1 MFRRTVL
8 ATTAAII
15 VAAGLPSL
23 AVAKDAWPTKTI
35 TLVQPYAPG
44 GTSDMLARIIAL
56 ELEKR
61 VDAAV
66 IVESKPG
73 ADGIFGSRTKT
84 AVMLFQKEHNL
95 QQTGANGN
103 IATAFV
109 SRAKPDGG
117 TFLVGSSSPVV
128 ISPSLYKSVPYN
140 PKTDLTPISP
150 IAKAPFLLVTGTN
163 SGIHSVEELVTQIK
177 ADKLNFGSAG
187 SGSPQ
192 HMIAEMFHM
201 QINAK
206 APHIPYKGSA
216 PLIIALMANEVQY
229 GIDNPVPLK
238 PQIDGGKI
246 KALAI
251 TSKHASPKFPGV
263 KSLHELGYTNFEVE
277 PWYGMI
283 GSKNLPK
290 ELAERMNGYVRD
302 ILAQESVQKKISDL
316 GADAY
321 GLSTAEFTTLID
333 ADIKKWGE
341 AVKASGATVD

>member
-8 ATTAAII
+8 AATAGLA
-15 VAAGLPSL
+15 VTAGLPSL
-23 AVAKDAWPTKTI
+23 AHAKDPWPTKTI

-44 GTSDMLARIIAL
+44 GTSDMLARIVAL

-61 VDAAV
+61 IDASV
-66 IVESKPG
+66 IVESKP
-73 ADGIFGSRTKT
+73 
-84 AVMLFQKEHNL
+84 
-95 QQTGANGN
+95 GANGN

-128 ISPSLYKSVPYN
+128 ISPTLYKSVPYN
-140 PKTDLTPISP
+140 PRTDLTPITP
-150 IAKAPFLLVTGTN
+150 IAKAPFLLVTGAT
-163 SGIHSVEELVTQIK
+163 SGINSVEELVEQIK
-177 ADKLNFGSAG
+177 ADKVNFGSAG
-187 SGSPQ
+187 AGSPQ

-201 QINAK
+201 QVKAK

-263 KSLHELGYTNFEVE
+263 KSLHELGYTDFEVE

-283 GSKNLPK
+283 GSKGLPK
-290 ELAERMNGYVRD
+290 ELAERMNGYVQD
-302 ILAQESVQKKISDL
+302 ILAQDEVKQKISNL
-316 GADAY
+316 GAEAY
-321 GLSTAEFTTLID
+321 SLSTEEFRTLID
-333 ADIKKWGE
+333 ADINRWGE
-341 AVKASGATVD
+341 AVKASGATAD

>member
-8 ATTAAII
+8 AATAALA
-15 VAAGLPSL
+15 VTAGLPSL
-23 AVAKDAWPTKTI
+23 AHAKDPWPTKTI

-44 GTSDMLARIIAL
+44 GTSDMLARIVAL

-61 VDAAV
+61 IDASV
-66 IVESKPG
+66 IVESKP
-73 ADGIFGSRTKT
+73 
-84 AVMLFQKEHNL
+84 
-95 QQTGANGN
+95 GANGN

-128 ISPSLYKSVPYN
+128 ISPTLYKSVPYN
-140 PKTDLTPISP
+140 PRTDLTPITP
-150 IAKAPFLLVTGTN
+150 IAKAPFLLVTGATSGIN
-163 SGIHSVEELVTQIK
+163 SGEELVEQIK
-177 ADKLNFGSAG
+177 ADKVNFGSAG
-187 SGSPQ
+187 AGSPQ

-201 QINAK
+201 QVKAK

-263 KSLHELGYTNFEVE
+263 KSLHELGYTDFEVE

-283 GSKNLPK
+283 GSKGLPK
-290 ELAERMNGYVRD
+290 ELAERMNGYVQD
-302 ILAQESVQKKISDL
+302 ILAQDEVKQKISNL
-316 GADAY
+316 GAEAY
-321 GLSTAEFTTLID
+321 SLSTEEFRTLID
-333 ADIKKWGE
+333 ADINRWGE
-341 AVKASGATVD
+341 AVKASGATAD

>member
-8 ATTAAII
+8 AATAALA
-15 VAAGLPSL
+15 VTAGLPSL
-23 AVAKDAWPTKTI
+23 AHAKDPWPTKTI

-44 GTSDMLARIIAL
+44 GTSDMLARIVAL

-61 VDAAV
+61 IDASV
-66 IVESKPG
+66 IVESKP
-73 ADGIFGSRTKT
+73 
-84 AVMLFQKEHNL
+84 
-95 QQTGANGN
+95 GANGN

-128 ISPSLYKSVPYN
+128 ISPTLYKSVPYN
-140 PKTDLTPISP
+140 PRTDLTPITP
-150 IAKAPFLLVTGTN
+150 IAKAPFLLVTGAT
-163 SGIHSVEELVTQIK
+163 SGINSVEELVEQIK
-177 ADKLNFGSAG
+177 ADKVNFGSAG
-187 SGSPQ
+187 AGSPQ

-201 QINAK
+201 QVKAK

-263 KSLHELGYTNFEVE
+263 KRLHELGYTDFEVE

-283 GSKNLPK
+283 GSKGLPK
-290 ELAERMNGYVRD
+290 ELAERMNGYVQD
-302 ILAQESVQKKISDL
+302 ILAQDEVKQKISNL
-316 GADAY
+316 GAEAY
-321 GLSTAEFTTLID
+321 SLSTEEFRTLID
-333 ADIKKWGE
+333 ADINRWGE
-341 AVKASGATVD
+341 AVKASGATAD

>member
-8 ATTAAII
+8 AATAVLA
-15 VAAGLPSL
+15 VSAGLPTL
-23 AVAKDAWPTKTI
+23 VHAKDAWPVKTI

-44 GTSDMLARIIAL
+44 GTSDMLARIVAL

-61 VDAAV
+61 IDATV

-73 ADGIFGSRTKT
+73 A
-84 AVMLFQKEHNL
+84 
-95 QQTGANGN
+95 NGN
-103 IATAFV
+103 IATATV

-128 ISPSLYKSVPYN
+128 ISPSLYKNVPYN
-140 PKTDLTPISP
+140 PKTDLTPITP
-150 IAKAPFLLVTGTN
+150 IAKAPFLLVTGAN
-163 SGIHSVEELVTQIK
+163 SGINNVDELVTKIK
-177 ADKLNFGSAG
+177 SGTVNFGSAG
-187 SGSPQ
+187 AGSPQ

-201 QINAK
+201 QIKAK
-206 APHIPYKGSA
+206 SPHIPYKGSA
-216 PLIIALMANEVQY
+216 PLIIALMANEVEY

-238 PQIDGGKI
+238 AQIEGGKL

-251 TSKHASPKFPGV
+251 TSKHASPKFPGIQ
-263 KSLHELGYTNFEVE
+263 SLHELGYTDFEVE

-290 ELAERMNGYVRD
+290 ELADRMNGYVSD
-302 ILAQESVQKKISDL
+302 ILAQDHVKKKISEL
-316 GADAY
+316 GAEAY
-321 GLSTAEFTTLID
+321 SLSTTEFSTLID

-341 AVKASGATVD
+341 AVKASGATAD

>member
-8 ATTAAII
+8 AATAALA
-15 VAAGLPSL
+15 VTAGLPSL
-23 AVAKDAWPTKTI
+23 AHAKDPWPTKTI

-44 GTSDMLARIIAL
+44 GTSDMLARIVAL

-61 VDAAV
+61 IDASV
-66 IVESKPG
+66 IVESKP
-73 ADGIFGSRTKT
+73 
-84 AVMLFQKEHNL
+84 
-95 QQTGANGN
+95 GANGN

-128 ISPSLYKSVPYN
+128 ISPTLYKSVPYN
-140 PKTDLTPISP
+140 PRTDLTPITP
-150 IAKAPFLLVTGTN
+150 IAKAPFLLVTGAT
-163 SGIHSVEELVTQIK
+163 SGINSVEELVEQIK
-177 ADKLNFGSAG
+177 ADKVNFGSAG
-187 SGSPQ
+187 AGSPQ

-201 QINAK
+201 QVKAK

-263 KSLHELGYTNFEVE
+263 KSLHELGYTDFEVE

-283 GSKNLPK
+283 GSKGLPK
-290 ELAERMNGYVRD
+290 ELAGRMNGYVQD
-302 ILAQESVQKKISDL
+302 ILAQDEVKQKISNL
-316 GADAY
+316 GAEAY
-321 GLSTAEFTTLID
+321 SLSTEEFRTLID
-333 ADIKKWGE
+333 ADINRWGE
-341 AVKASGATVD
+341 AVKASGATAD

>member
-8 ATTAAII
+8 AATAALA
-15 VAAGLPSL
+15 VTAGLPSL
-23 AVAKDAWPTKTI
+23 AHAKDPWPTKTI

-44 GTSDMLARIIAL
+44 GTSDMLARIVAL

-61 VDAAV
+61 IDASV
-66 IVESKPG
+66 IVESKP
-73 ADGIFGSRTKT
+73 
-84 AVMLFQKEHNL
+84 
-95 QQTGANGN
+95 GANGN

-117 TFLVGSSSPVV
+117 TVLVGSSSPVV
-128 ISPSLYKSVPYN
+128 ISPTLYKSVPYN
-140 PKTDLTPISP
+140 PRTDLTPITP
-150 IAKAPFLLVTGTN
+150 IAKAPFLLVTGAT
-163 SGIHSVEELVTQIK
+163 SGINSVEELVEQIK
-177 ADKLNFGSAG
+177 ADKVNFGSAG
-187 SGSPQ
+187 AGSPQ

-201 QINAK
+201 QVKAK

-263 KSLHELGYTNFEVE
+263 KSLHELGYTDFEVE

-283 GSKNLPK
+283 GSKGLPK
-290 ELAERMNGYVRD
+290 ELAERMNGYVQD
-302 ILAQESVQKKISDL
+302 ILAQDEVKQKISNL
-316 GADAY
+316 GAEAY
-321 GLSTAEFTTLID
+321 SLSTEEFRTLID
-333 ADIKKWGE
+333 ADINRWGE
-341 AVKASGATVD
+341 AVKASGATAD

>member
-8 ATTAAII
+8 AATAALA
-15 VAAGLPSL
+15 VTAGLPSL
-23 AVAKDAWPTKTI
+23 AHAKDPWPTKTI

-44 GTSDMLARIIAL
+44 GTSDMLARIVAL

-61 VDAAV
+61 IDASV
-66 IVESKPG
+66 IVESKP
-73 ADGIFGSRTKT
+73 
-84 AVMLFQKEHNL
+84 
-95 QQTGANGN
+95 GANGN

-128 ISPSLYKSVPYN
+128 ISPTLYKSVPYN
-140 PKTDLTPISP
+140 PRTDLTPITP
-150 IAKAPFLLVTGTN
+150 IAKAPFLLVTGAT
-163 SGIHSVEELVTQIK
+163 SGINSVEELVEQIK
-177 ADKLNFGSAG
+177 ADKVNFGSAG
-187 SGSPQ
+187 AGSPQ

-201 QINAK
+201 QVKAK

-216 PLIIALMANEVQY
+216 PLINALMANEVQY

-263 KSLHELGYTNFEVE
+263 KSLHELGYTDFEVE

-283 GSKNLPK
+283 GSKGLPK
-290 ELAERMNGYVRD
+290 ELAERMNGYVQD
-302 ILAQESVQKKISDL
+302 ILAQDEVKQKISNL
-316 GADAY
+316 GAEAY
-321 GLSTAEFTTLID
+321 SLSTEEFRTLID
-333 ADIKKWGE
+333 ADINRWGE
-341 AVKASGATVD
+341 AVKASGATAD

>member
-8 ATTAAII
+8 AATAALA
-15 VAAGLPSL
+15 VTAGLPSL
-23 AVAKDAWPTKTI
+23 AHAKDPWPTKTI

-44 GTSDMLARIIAL
+44 GTSDMLARIVAL

-61 VDAAV
+61 IDASV
-66 IVESKPG
+66 IVESKP
-73 ADGIFGSRTKT
+73 
-84 AVMLFQKEHNL
+84 
-95 QQTGANGN
+95 GANGN

-128 ISPSLYKSVPYN
+128 ISPTLYKSVPYN
-140 PKTDLTPISP
+140 PRTDLTPITP
-150 IAKAPFLLVTGTN
+150 IAKAPFLLVTGAT
-163 SGIHSVEELVTQIK
+163 SGINSVEELVEQIK
-177 ADKLNFGSAG
+177 ADKVNFGSAG
-187 SGSPQ
+187 AGSPQ

-201 QINAK
+201 QVKAK

-263 KSLHELGYTNFEVE
+263 KSLHELGYTDFEVE

-283 GSKNLPK
+283 GSKGLPR
-290 ELAERMNGYVRD
+290 ELAERMNGYVQD
-302 ILAQESVQKKISDL
+302 ILAQDEVKQKISNL
-316 GADAY
+316 GAEAY
-321 GLSTAEFTTLID
+321 SLSTEEFRTLID
-333 ADIKKWGE
+333 ADINRWGE
-341 AVKASGATVD
+341 AVKASGATAD